1 MPSYSDA
8 LIRGVLNRVRTIAIV
23 GVSADPV
30 RPSHIVAKYLSAKG
44 YRIFVVNPGLAGRA
58 MFGETAVASL
68 NELAGRIDMVDVFR
82 RADQVPPI
90 AEAAIRIG
98 AKVLWLQLGVVNE
111 EARAKAEAAGL
122 TVIMDRCPKIE
133 FGRLAGENGWLGI
146 ASNAISAKPPFRLGP
161 HR

>member
-1 MPSYSDA
+1 MPAYSDS
-8 LIRGVLNRVRTIAIV
+8 LIRDVLNSVKSIAVV

-44 YRIFVVNPGLAGRA
+44 YRIFAVNPGLAGSV

-68 NELAGRIDMVDVFR
+68 DDLAGRVDMVDVFR

-90 AEAAIRIG
+90 ADAAIRIG
-98 AKVLWLQLGVVNE
+98 AKVLWLQLGIVNE
-111 EARAKAEAAGL
+111 QARAKAEAAGL

-146 ASNAISAKPPFRLGP
+146 VSNVISAKPPVIVGP
-161 HR
+161 RQ